1 MEAPC
6 CNPQD
11 TKEKMP
17 TSQCQT
23 LQRAPEVPSQ
33 RPDRSELFWRHE
45 EGLHNIWQVV
55 LMSWRISVYV
65 SCQSTPGMNWN
76 SDLIIPFTSVC
87 LTKVQHKPSDSE
99 SDTQAHAGKYT
110 PSTQKKNIIREKKPV
125 SFSRPGIWN
134 LICDLTEKLPSDLCW
149 VHSLTISVC
158 NFDIWLQ
165 SKDSWSHTSTR
176 FSFHGLLLQTL
187 SCFLHVFQPPDG

>member
-1 MEAPC
+1 
-6 CNPQD
+6 
-11 TKEKMP
+11 MP
-17 TSQCQT
+17 NTSRSPRGPISTPRQVRAVLAAQYLAGGFNVVADQCICVMSKYVWHELKHWPHHSIYFSLPDKGSTQT
-23 LQRAPEVPSQ
+23 
-33 RPDRSELFWRHE
+33 
-45 EGLHNIWQVV
+45 IWQRE
-55 LMSWRISVYV
+55 WHT
-65 SCQSTPGMNWN
+65 STR
-76 SDLIIPFTSVC
+76 
-87 LTKVQHKPSDSE
+87 
-99 SDTQAHAGKYT
+99 TQIHTIHSKEEHY
-110 PSTQKKNIIREKKPV
+110 QEKKPV
-125 SFSRPGIWN
+125 SFSCPGIWN